1 MLEFITLSIKN
12 GEFLHY
18 VLRFLIIDSI
28 VSIPSMVLFAILNNM
43 VVADK
48 FKKKTAQ
55 ITTVIFAV
63 IAIFLE
69 YKYIMPFCFEAC
81 DSVPLFIDYVFVLIW
96 VALIA
101 IIYFWIIKGKAI
113 ICPKCGAWN
122 DFTCKD
128 VLSSKE
134 YSQWEYHD
142 RAIRNNNGENIGS
155 YVSREQHTYR
165 RVKKSVE
172 CNQCGEIWNVTSEF
186 KVD

>member
-96 VALIA
+96 V
-101 IIYFWIIKGKAI
+101 Y
-113 ICPKCGAWN
+113 
-122 DFTCKD
+122 
-128 VLSSKE
+128 SSLFLVF
-134 YSQWEYHD
+134 
-142 RAIRNNNGENIGS
+142 I
-155 YVSREQHTYR
+155 
-165 RVKKSVE
+165 
-172 CNQCGEIWNVTSEF
+172 
-186 KVD
+186 

>member
-12 GEFLHY
+12 EEFLYY
-18 VLRFLIIDSI
+18 VIRFLINDGI
-28 VSIPSMVLFAILNNM
+28 VSTPSIVLFAILKNIA
-43 VVADK
+43 VADN
-48 FKKKTAQ
+48 FKKKTTQ

-81 DSVPLFIDYVFVLIW
+81 SSVPLFIDYVLVLIW

-101 IIYFWIIKGKAI
+101 IIYFKIIKSEAI
-113 ICPKCGAWN
+113 ICPNCGAWN

-142 RAIRNNNGENIGS
+142 RGIRNNNGEDIGS
-155 YVSREQHTYR
+155 YESREQHTYR
-165 RVKKSVE
+165 RVKESVE

-186 KVD
+186 EVD